1 MLVVIIDYLLHF
13 SVILRIILLSCLEI
27 LDMGKKVSLFKSFI
41 HRALPDGR
49 IPVVVCMEQW
59 QVDLLY
65 SDLFKYPLLAE
76 SCPTAPCACIPIS
89 RKFYP
94 SILIKDPTL
103 DVPLKYFPFEA
114 VFLIDPV
121 ICKTVPR
128 NYFKEPN
135 GPVRVETDDE
145 YYQRLKR
152 ITIVKKRSLPR
163 TVYGELNG

>member
-13 SVILRIILLSCLEI
+13 SVILRIILLSCLEKI
-27 LDMGKKVSLFKSFI
+27 DMGKKVSLFKSFI
-41 HRALPDGR
+41 NRALPDGR

-94 SILIKDPTL
+94 SILVKDSL
-103 DVPLKYFPFEA
+103 LEVSVKYFPFES
-114 VFLIDPV
+114 VFLMDSSIFKSV
-121 ICKTVPR
+121 QR
-128 NYFKEPN
+128 NWLKDKS
-135 GPVRVETDDE
+135 GVVRIETDAE

>member
-1 MLVVIIDYLLHF
+1 MV
-13 SVILRIILLSCLEI
+13 
-27 LDMGKKVSLFKSFI
+27 KKVKLFKSFVYSS
-41 HRALPDGR
+41 LPDGR
-49 IPVVVCMEQW
+49 IPVVVCMEEW
-59 QVDLLY
+59 QMNLLHAE
-65 SDLFKYPLLAE
+65 LFKYPLLADKL
-76 SCPTAPCACIPIS
+76 PTVPCACIPIT

-103 DVPLKYFPFEA
+103 DVPLKYFPFDA

-121 ICKTVPR
+121 ICKTVTR